1 MLCTDFRLGFRGNY
15 YDDGLTF
22 PIGRAELDLPTVG
35 QAADDYTANRSNNK
49 NWSIGF
55 RDDCTWQT
63 NEQTERGSDK
73 PAGPRRQ
80 LDERDYQPDSKPT
93 KKRPERGGFFI

>member
-1 MLCTDFRLGFRGNY
+1 MA
-15 YDDGLTF
+15 
-22 PIGRAELDLPTVG
+22 IGSKSLKLSLPTVG

-49 NWSIGF
+49 NWSINF
-55 RDDCTWQT
+55 RDNCTWQT
-63 NEQTERGSDK
+63 NEQTESGSDK

-93 KKRPERGGFFI
+93 KKRPEQGGFFIWKGHWQHQTYGYHSED